1 MRMSKINLWTKI
13 GILAGL
19 FLLGGCAAQKDAT
32 PNSGMQTASKTA
44 PDFTQ
49 KEIRTEDG
57 HIVKYEGG
65 NGGGFVRSYKNGKK
79 DGITAFYRNGVLYG
93 EKSYKN
99 GLLHGLSKNYYFPFA
114 LTETY
119 YVNGKKHG
127 IAKEWCDDKGKL
139 KSRRC
144 YKYGKLDGL
153 SEEWSCG
160 KKHHLANSIEYKDG
174 KKNGAYKMYDIYNFK
189 NGKLVSMT
197 TYKDDIKNGISQEY
211 SKGKLF
217 SEVIYKNG
225 RAFDMNGKYIPTI
238 KVKE

>member
-1 MRMSKINLWTKI
+1 MMKMMIYIVTCLW
-13 GILAGL
+13 
-19 FLLGGCAAQKDAT
+19 LLSGCAVNKEME
-32 PNSGMQTASKTA
+32 PNSGMQTAPKSG

-49 KEIRTEDG
+49 KEIHTEDG

-65 NGGGFVRSYKNGKK
+65 NGSGFVRSYKNGKK

-99 GLLHGLSKNYYFPFA
+99 SLLHGLSKNYYFPFA

-127 IAKEWCDDKGKL
+127 IAKEWCDEKGRL
-139 KSRRC
+139 KTRKH

-160 KKHHLANSIEYKDG
+160 KEHHLANSIEYKDG
-174 KKNGAYKMYDIYNFK
+174 KKNGVYKMYDIYNFK
-189 NGKLVSMT
+189 NGKLISMT
-197 TYKDDIKNGISQEY
+197 TYKNDIKNGLSQEY
-211 SKGKLF
+211 SNGKLYN
-217 SEVIYKNG
+217 ETIYKNG
-225 RAFDMNGKYIPTI
+225 RAFDMNGKYIPII

>member
-1 MRMSKINLWTKI
+1 MIYIVICLWLMS
-13 GILAGL
+13 
-19 FLLGGCAAQKDAT
+19 GCAANKEME
-32 PNSGMQTASKTA
+32 PNSDMQTASKTA
-44 PDFTQ
+44 PDFSQ

-79 DGITAFYRNGVLYG
+79 DGISAFYRSGVLYG

-127 IAKEWCDDKGKL
+127 IVKEWCDDKRRL
-139 KSRRC
+139 ESRRC
-144 YKYGKLDGL
+144 YKNGKLDGL

-160 KKHHLANSIEYKDG
+160 EKHYLANSIEYKDG

-197 TYKDDIKNGISQEY
+197 TYRDDIKNGLSQEY
-211 SKGKLF
+211 SNGKLF
-217 SEVIYKNG
+217 SETNYKNG
-225 RAFDMNGKYIPTI
+225 RAFDMNGKFIPII
-238 KVKE
+238 KVKK

>member
-1 MRMSKINLWTKI
+1 MMKMMIYIVTCLWLMS
-13 GILAGL
+13 
-19 FLLGGCAAQKDAT
+19 GCAANKEME

-119 YVNGKKHG
+119 YVDGKKHG
-127 IAKEWCDDKGKL
+127 VAKEWCDGNGRL
-139 KSRRC
+139 KSREH

-160 KKHHLANSIEYKDG
+160 KKRHLANSIEYSDG
-174 KKNGAYKMYDIYNFK
+174 KKNGVYKMYDIINYN
-189 NGKLVSMT
+189 NGKLVSLT
-197 TYKDDIKNGISQEY
+197 TYKNGIKNGISQEY
-211 SKGKLF
+211 DKGKLF